1 MLATIAEAFFLA
13 ILVLLASGSLLNL
26 STSSHWFIR
35 GWDFPRIQI
44 VLLSLIATLV
54 IVGIGIVRGGP
65 SAIPYAMPIA
75 VTLCVGVAA
84 WHSVRIAP
92 YTMLAPKQARPA
104 RPDEIGSMED
114 SADSI
119 RVVVSNVLMENRQH
133 ERWIGTITDVDPD
146 VLIALEVDDR
156 WAERLEPLRDVYP
169 HRIEHPRD
177 NYYGML
183 FYSKLP
189 IEKHEIRFLVEDD
202 IPSIDAWVRLPSGRS
217 VRVIGVHP
225 RPPEPI
231 RDVHSTARD
240 AELVLWGREL
250 REESAPVIIGGDL
263 NDVAWSRTTRLFLKT
278 GQLLDPRRGR
288 GFFNTFHADH
298 WYMRFPLDHVFHSNH
313 FTIRRL
319 ERLPNVGSDHFPML
333 IDLQCGGETQIDNEL
348 LDADH
353 DDEREAEAILE
364 VARKDRDIDSPAV
377 REGRIPDDEA
387 TV

>member
-1 MLATIAEAFFLA
+1 MLATVAEAFCLA
-13 ILVLLASGSLLNL
+13 VLAVLACGSLLNL
-26 STSSHWFIR
+26 STSSHWFVR

-44 VLLSLIATLV
+44 VLLSIVATAG
-54 IVGIGIVRGGP
+54 IVGIWAVRGGQ
-65 SAIPYAMPIA
+65 STIPFAMPIA
-75 VTLCVGVAA
+75 LTGCVAVAA

-92 YTMLAPKQARPA
+92 YTPMAPKQARSA
-104 RPDEIGSMED
+104 RRGEIGSAAD
-114 SADSI
+114 TADSI
-119 RVVVSNVLMENRQH
+119 RVVVSNVLMENRQYD
-133 ERWIGTITDVDPD
+133 RWIRTIREAEPD
-146 VLIALEVDDR
+146 VLIALEVDQR
-156 WAERLEPLRDVYP
+156 WAEQLAPLSEDYP
-169 HRIEHPRD
+169 HRVEQIQD

-189 IEKHEIRFLVEDD
+189 IENHEIRFLVEDD
-202 IPSIDAWVRLPSGRS
+202 IPSIDARVRVPSGRS
-217 VRVIGVHP
+217 IRVIGVHP

-250 REESAPVIIGGDL
+250 REETSPVIIGGDL

-333 IDLQCGGETQIDNEL
+333 IELQCGGETQADNEL
-348 LDADH
+348 LDADR
-353 DDEREAEAILE
+353 DDEREAEAILD
-364 VARKDRDIDSPAV
+364 VAREDEDIDSPAV

-387 TV
+387 RV